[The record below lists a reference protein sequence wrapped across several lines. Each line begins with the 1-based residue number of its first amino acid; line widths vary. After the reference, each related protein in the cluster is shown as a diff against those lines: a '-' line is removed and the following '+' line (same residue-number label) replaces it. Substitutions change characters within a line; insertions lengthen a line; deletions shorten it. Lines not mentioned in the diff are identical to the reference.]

1 MDPPGQVTIGFAFRQ
16 CQIGKSRSA
25 TEVQPG
31 ARQAIADEALDAR
44 ETVRH
49 QATVVIIG
57 PSRPRPITGTEA
69 PSPGTPATPTVRHC
83 EQ

>member
-31 ARQAIADEALDAR
+31 ARQAIADEALEHAR
-44 ETVRH
+44 DCSAPGHSSDHRPVTPPPHYRDRGTV
-49 QATVVIIG
+49 
-57 PSRPRPITGTEA
+57 PRDPGN
-69 PSPGTPATPTVRHC
+69 PDSSPL
-83 EQ
+83 